1 MLLQLNIKNFA
12 LIEKLTISFESGFN
26 VFSGETGA
34 GKSILIDAINYV
46 LGGKFNKNLIR
57 TGENKTFVEAVFTIE
72 NPKTFEILEE
82 KDMKSEEDLVIIS
95 RESFQSGRTVAK
107 INGKSILLS
116 DLRDISSTLLDIH
129 GQHDNQ
135 NLLSE
140 QNHIDYLDY
149 YGENFISE
157 TMKEYKKNYQHLNNI
172 KDKIYELSGK
182 SEDREKLIDFLKY
195 QINEINSA
203 DLKETEEKEL
213 DKKFNVLSNAEKI
226 NNVINKCYIALYS
239 GEEEKNSIYDNFG
252 IVLKQL
258 NSIKN
263 IMPKIGDMC
272 TSLENIYYAME
283 GNIDEIRSMKDSVYC
298 DKNELEYINSRIYQI
313 NGLKK
318 KYGNTIKDILDY
330 RDKIKTQY
338 EEMKNASDIIKNLNS
353 EKIRLENLL
362 KIKSKKLHEM
372 RCKTAHVLE
381 KNIKNELNFIGLEH
395 SIFKIEVNFEDKFTS
410 KGMDKVKFCIST
422 NPGEPLKPLENV
434 VSGGELSRIML
445 ALKTVFVDKDHIPS
459 VIFDEIDTGIS
470 GRIAQSVAE
479 KMYTIS
485 KKHQVFCVTHLP
497 QIACMSDT
505 HYWVS
510 KNISN
515 NKTYTKVKKMKKT
528 EKECEIARMIGGEKV
543 TKLTLEHAKELV
555 RMADSKKCKIK

>member
-82 KDMKSEEDLVIIS
+82 KDMKLEEDLVIIS

-149 YGENFISE
+149 YGENFISDIME
-157 TMKEYKKNYQHLNNI
+157 EYKKSYQNLNNI

-226 NNVINKCYIALYS
+226 NNVINKCYITLYS

-258 NSIKN
+258 NSIKD
-263 IMPKIGDMC
+263 IMPQIGDMC
-272 TSLENIYYAME
+272 TSLENIYYAIE
-283 GNIDEIRSMKDSVYC
+283 GNIDEIRNMKDSVYC
-298 DKNELEYINSRIYQI
+298 DKNELEYINNRIYQI

-353 EKIRLENLL
+353 EKIKLENLL
-362 KIKSKKLHEM
+362 KIKSKKLHEI

-381 KNIKNELNFIGLEH
+381 KNIKDELNFIGLEH

-510 KNISN
+510 KNINN

-528 EKECEIARMIGGEKV
+528 EKEYEIARMIGGEKV

>member
-239 GEEEKNSIYDNFG
+239 GEEGKNSIYDNFG

-318 KYGNTIKDILDY
+318 NMVIL
-330 RDKIKTQY
+330 
-338 EEMKNASDIIKNLNS
+338 
-353 EKIRLENLL
+353 
-362 KIKSKKLHEM
+362 
-372 RCKTAHVLE
+372 
-381 KNIKNELNFIGLEH
+381 
-395 SIFKIEVNFEDKFTS
+395 
-410 KGMDKVKFCIST
+410 
-422 NPGEPLKPLENV
+422 
-434 VSGGELSRIML
+434 
-445 ALKTVFVDKDHIPS
+445 
-459 VIFDEIDTGIS
+459 
-470 GRIAQSVAE
+470 
-479 KMYTIS
+479 
-485 KKHQVFCVTHLP
+485 
-497 QIACMSDT
+497 
-505 HYWVS
+505 
-510 KNISN
+510 
-515 NKTYTKVKKMKKT
+515 
-528 EKECEIARMIGGEKV
+528 
-543 TKLTLEHAKELV
+543 
-555 RMADSKKCKIK
+555 

>member
-34 GKSILIDAINYV
+34 GKSILIDAINYA
-46 LGGKFNKNLIR
+46 LGGKFNKDLIR

-72 NPKTFEILEE
+72 NPKTLEILEE
-82 KDMKSEEDLVIIS
+82 KDIKSEEDLVIIS

-107 INGKSILLS
+107 INDKSILLS

-140 QNHIDYLDY
+140 EKHIEYLDY
-149 YGENFISE
+149 YGESSIFDIIE
-157 TMKEYKKNYQHLNNI
+157 EYRKDYQRLNTI
-172 KDKIYELSGK
+172 KDKIYQLSGK

-195 QINEINSA
+195 QINEIDSA
-203 DLKETEEKEL
+203 DLKEMEENEL
-213 DKKFNVLSNAEKI
+213 GEKYNILSNAEKI
-226 NNVINKCYIALYS
+226 NNVINKCYISLYS
-239 GEEEKNSIYDNFG
+239 GEEGKNSIYDNFG

-258 NSIKN
+258 NSIKD
-263 IMPKIGDMC
+263 IMPQVEDIC
-272 TSLENIYYAME
+272 TSLQNIYYAIE
-283 GNIDEIRSMKDSVYC
+283 GNIDEIRSMKDSIYC
-298 DKNELEYINSRIYQI
+298 DKNELEYINNRIYQI

-318 KYGNTIKDILDY
+318 KYGNTIMDILNY
-330 RDKIKTQY
+330 KDKIKAEY
-338 EEMKNASDIIKNLNS
+338 EEMKDVSDVIKNLNS
-353 EKIRLENLL
+353 EKIKLENLL
-362 KIKSKKLHEM
+362 KVKGKKLHEM
-372 RCKTAHVLE
+372 RCKIAHDLE
-381 KNIKNELNFIGLEH
+381 ENVKNELNFIGLEH

-422 NPGEPLKPLENV
+422 NPGEPLKPLEKV

-515 NKTYTKVKKMKKT
+515 NKTYTKVTKMKKA
-528 EKECEIARMIGGEKV
+528 EKEYEIARMIGGEKV

>member
-34 GKSILIDAINYV
+34 GKSILIDAINYA

-82 KDMKSEEDLVIIS
+82 KDVKSEEDLVIIS

-157 TMKEYKKNYQHLNNI
+157 TMEEYRKSYKNLNNI

-203 DLKETEEKEL
+203 DLKETEETEL

-226 NNVINKCYIALYS
+226 NNVINKCYITLYS

-258 NSIKN
+258 NSIKD
-263 IMPKIGDMC
+263 IMPQIGDMC
-272 TSLENIYYAME
+272 TSLENIYYAIE

-298 DKNELEYINSRIYQI
+298 DKNELEYINNRIYQI

-318 KYGNTIKDILDY
+318 KYGNTIKDILNY

-338 EEMKNASDIIKNLNS
+338 EEMKNASDIIKNLDS
-353 EKIRLENLL
+353 EKIKLESLL
-362 KIKSKKLHEM
+362 KVKSKKLHEM

-395 SIFKIEVNFEDKFTS
+395 SIFKIEINFEDKFTS

-479 KMYTIS
+479 KMYAIS

-497 QIACMSDT
+497 QIACMSDI

-515 NKTYTKVKKMKKT
+515 NKTYTKVKKMKKI